1 MLSSQEHTL
10 AGYCWPGERSSLAA
24 LCKEISLLKL
34 NHINL
39 PVTDMEAAA
48 LFLETYFGL
57 RRWLNPEQ
65 REDDSELII
74 LLDDDGLICTLM
86 QAHRASFPGS
96 FHIGFVQSSE
106 QQVNEIYQRLQADG
120 FQVKPPQRVHA
131 WTFYVHAPGG
141 LTVEVLAQSA

>member
-1 MLSSQEHTL
+1 M
-10 AGYCWPGERSSLAA
+10 
-24 LCKEISLLKL
+24 KL

-39 PVTDMEAAA
+39 PVTDLEAAA

-57 RRWLNPEQ
+57 RRRFNPQ
-65 REDDSELII
+65 QSEDDSDLIL
-74 LLDDDGLICTLM
+74 LLDDNELVCTLM
-86 QAHRASFPGS
+86 QADRASFPGS

-120 FQVKPPQRVHA
+120 FQVKPPRWVHT

-141 LTVEVLAQSA
+141 FTVEVLADKELSSSA